1 MYYFINRDNRPFQ
14 ITISRIHQCPH
25 SYLRDRT
32 EGYCYQK
39 ALGVALYK
47 HYLTNI
53 FLILKLIF
61 CSYNLQH
68 ANCDCSWMQM
78 GQFPYYFTQ
87 TVSIEIRKLKKAK
100 NQEILF
106 FCKTVELFTRTCELY
121 TIKVFLNNIKI
132 YNDAWLSYDLFC
144 ISEGRVHQ
152 LMDNLKG
159 KPFFFWY

>member
-87 TVSIEIRKLKKAK
+87 TVSIEIRKLDKSKKPG
-100 NQEILF
+100 NI
-106 FCKTVELFTRTCELY
+106 
-121 TIKVFLNNIKI
+121 VFLQNGWALYPHMWIIHYKSI
-132 YNDAWLSYDLFC
+132 F
-144 ISEGRVHQ
+144 E
-152 LMDNLKG
+152 
-159 KPFFFWY
+159 